1 MPEPLT
7 IFLIVDNA
15 PDAEDDCYALRG
27 TVIQE
32 DGQEVWRDQEGRWI
46 PLDDDWR
53 GRRREV
59 KPEVAHLLGPAAHF
73 LPVVVRPLPE
83 GDLDG
88 VPLGW
93 KLPS

>member
-15 PDAEDDCYALRG
+15 PDAEDDYYALRG

-59 KPEVAHLLGPAAHF
+59 KPEVADILGPAPYV
-73 LPVVVRPLPE
+73 LSVVVRPLPE